1 MENEEFYNAFM
12 NDALRHPFVLRA
24 FIFAIV
30 KKQYEKT
37 AFYISLKSKRNIKI
51 VIVIIVKHNQYR
63 GNAVSWVIYFGHF
76 KILYSLLNC
85 IVKEKEII
93 DDWFQAFYKNVHYL
107 WNKIVCF
114 CLDVVRI
121 KTRI

>member
-63 GNAVSWVIYFGHF
+63 GNAVS
-76 KILYSLLNC
+76 
-85 IVKEKEII
+85 
-93 DDWFQAFYKNVHYL
+93 
-107 WNKIVCF
+107 
-114 CLDVVRI
+114 
-121 KTRI
+121 